1 MPEPVVGSIADRYA
15 LLRKLGRGGMG
26 TVWLARDGQHDR
38 LVAIKLLHAELA
50 GVVGGDRFL
59 REIRVTAQLQH
70 PNIVP
75 MLDSGVI
82 RRGDGTECRGT
93 PCPISRVNRSGP
105 G

>member
-82 RRGDGTECRGT
+82 RRGDGTEV
-93 PCPISRVNRSGP
+93 PWYAMPYL
-105 G
+105 